1 MSTNTPTEQLHDLLA
16 RSLGRKIHDCLSA
29 EGGTVMIV
37 GGIIRDVLSGRT
49 IPDYPDIDMAMTL
62 PPDRAMSVLKK
73 AGLRVIPTGLDH
85 GTITVF
91 EKHNDAEKIELT
103 TLRVDLETDGRHA
116 DVAFTEDWY
125 GDAERRDFTINAIYL
140 GYDGT
145 LYDPFNGQDDL
156 QKGIVRFIGDA
167 DLRIQ
172 EDYLRMLRFFRFHA
186 GFAKTPPDQDAITAI
201 RQHAQGL
208 HKISV
213 ERITNELDRLL
224 MLPHHGLAAMVE
236 SGLDKILIPDGFDEA
251 ALKTLHQKMPL
262 PPSLA
267 ARYAAIIPKGSDE
280 AFTEHLKMSKVMRQA
295 IHYIS
300 QPIEDAQDWTDQPR
314 TDQYWPQKAWPH
326 CSNRGSAWWQPR
338 VLAEKFILSPD
349 AAGLSQDTL
358 TQMTA
363 WDYPVFPLSGQDLI
377 DQGFTPGEGLGIA
390 LQKLEDHWAE
400 SGFSASKS
408 DLLSLATGLDLS
420 STSA

>member
-1 MSTNTPTEQLHDLLA
+1 MSTTTPTDKVHDLLA
-16 RSLGRKIHDCLSA
+16 RPLGRKIHDSLLA
-29 EGGTVMIV
+29 AGGTVMIV
-37 GGIIRDVLSGRT
+37 GGIIRDVLSGQH
-49 IPDYPDIDMAMTL
+49 IPDHPDIDMAMTL
-62 PPDRAMSVLKK
+62 PPDRAMSALKK

-91 EKHNDAEKIELT
+91 EKHNDAEKVELT
-103 TLRVDLETDGRHA
+103 TLRVDVKTDGRHA
-116 DVAFTEDWY
+116 DVAFTEDWH

-145 LYDPFNGQDDL
+145 LYDPFDGQDDL

-186 GFAKTPPDQDAITAI
+186 GFAKTPPDHNAIKAI
-201 RQHAQGL
+201 RKHARGL
-208 HKISV
+208 HQISV
-213 ERITNELDRLL
+213 ERITNEMDRLL

-236 SGLDKILIPDGFDEA
+236 SGLDKILIPDGFNED
-251 ALKTLHQKMPL
+251 ALKNLHQTLPY
-262 PPSLA
+262 PPSLP

-280 AFTEHLKMSKVMRQA
+280 AFTEHLKMSKAMRQA
-295 IHYIS
+295 IHYLS
-300 QPIEDAQDWTDQPR
+300 QPIEDAHDWTDQPR

-326 CSNRGSAWWQPR
+326 CSNRGSSWWQPQF
-338 VLAEKFILSPD
+338 LAEKFILSPN
-349 AAGLSQDTL
+349 AAGLSQNTL

-390 LQKLEDHWAE
+390 LQKLEDHWAD
-400 SGFSASKS
+400 SGFSATKS
-408 DLLSLATGLDLS
+408 DLLSLAAGLDLS
-420 STSA
+420 ATSA